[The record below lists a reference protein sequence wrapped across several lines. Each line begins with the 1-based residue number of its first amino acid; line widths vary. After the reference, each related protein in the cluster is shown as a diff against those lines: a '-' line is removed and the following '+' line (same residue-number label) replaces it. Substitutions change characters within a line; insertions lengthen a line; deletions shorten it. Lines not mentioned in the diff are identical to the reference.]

1 MFDEAQR
8 RAEHLDSLRAQ
19 GQLAGPL
26 HGLPIS
32 IKDNF
37 HYKGTEASIGMLS
50 FLGELSKES
59 SPLVQ
64 ILLKL
69 GAVIYV
75 KTNVPQTMMVSL
87 FFDIVI
93 IGFKYLT
100 RSNRLQILTI
110 MSLGALLT
118 QETLNWAL
126 VGRAEAKGL

>member
-1 MFDEAQR
+1 MFDEAQK
-8 RAEHLDSLRAQ
+8 RAEYLDSLRAQ

-37 HYKGTEASIGMLS
+37 HHRGTESTIGMLS
-50 FLGELSKES
+50 FLGEVSSES

-87 FFDIVI
+87 AIGI
-93 IGFKYLT
+93 IIFQT
-100 RSNRLQILTI
+100 SNGI
-110 MSLGALLT
+110 
-118 QETLNWAL
+118 N
-126 VGRAEAKGL
+126 